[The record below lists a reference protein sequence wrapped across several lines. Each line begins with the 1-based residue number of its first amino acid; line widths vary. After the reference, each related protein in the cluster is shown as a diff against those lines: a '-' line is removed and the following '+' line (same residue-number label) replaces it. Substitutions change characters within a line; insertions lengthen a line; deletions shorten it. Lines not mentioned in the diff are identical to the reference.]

1 MLLFFGITSA
11 SNVSHKT
18 PGQTEPLP
26 AHILSELRV
35 VYIGHLGLFKPSA
48 VWIILQPEN
57 LLLTFHFLLSPTM
70 PKRKTA
76 DDTADKAAEAFPPS
90 IVEACNGTFLA
101 FGAKIPLVPDCCLS
115 LGCLFCH
122 WPPASAS
129 WLCCRCC
136 ASLGR
141 CEVFSDLKATVP
153 VLVSSN

>member
-1 MLLFFGITSA
+1 MASQAQATSATKATRSNRTFASSHPLGITCRVHWPDC
-11 SNVSHKT
+11 SN
-18 PGQTEPLP
+18 
-26 AHILSELRV
+26 
-35 VYIGHLGLFKPSA
+35 FKPSA